1 MAGYGCL
8 TVDQRA
14 TVVVLFA
21 EIKGITTTQGDCGLF
36 FKLDGHQQET
46 LCFFEKFEAVGE
58 CEGGVRMLQMC
69 SLLKLCKQP

>member
-8 TVDQRA
+8 TVDQGA

-21 EIKGITTTQGDCGLF
+21 QIKGITTAQGDCGLF

-46 LCFFEKFEAVGE
+46 LYCAFSKSLKRKVSVKEESA
-58 CEGGVRMLQMC
+58 C
-69 SLLKLCKQP
+69 SKCVVS